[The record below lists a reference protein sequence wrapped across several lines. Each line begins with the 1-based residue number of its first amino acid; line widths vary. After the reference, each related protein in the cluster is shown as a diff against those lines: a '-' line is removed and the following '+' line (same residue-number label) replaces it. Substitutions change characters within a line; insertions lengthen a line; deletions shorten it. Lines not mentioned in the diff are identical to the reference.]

1 MLNILWLSFFIIA
14 FISALGQWLL
24 LGDSQIFETINMAM
38 FSMAK
43 TSVDIAIGL
52 VGVLTFWLGIMKI
65 AEHSGFINKLSALL
79 TPLFSRLMPQVPN
92 KHPAFGSITLNLS
105 ANMLGLDNAATP
117 LGLKA
122 MQDLQSLNPKKD
134 TASNA
139 QILFLVLNTS
149 SVTLF
154 PMSIIFYRMQQG
166 AVSPTDVFIPILL
179 ATLAS
184 TIAGLISVIVMQRI
198 KWRDSVLLLHFAVL
212 FAGLLA
218 FIAYLMQ
225 LTATQLTAQSSLL
238 ANLTLLSLV
247 VAFLLGAHLKQVNV
261 FNAFIEGASDGF
273 NMAIKLIPY
282 LIAML
287 VAIAAFRASG
297 SLDYL
302 LGLIKSLVELFN
314 GDTRFIDAL
323 PTALMQPFSG
333 SGGRAMM
340 LDTMTQ
346 HGADSFAG
354 RLASIFQGSTETTF
368 YVVAVYFGSVGI
380 RYTRHAIGCGLVAD
394 ITGILAAIGVC
405 YWFYG

>member
-1 MLNILWLSFFIIA
+1 MLNILWLSFFVIA
-14 FISALGQWLL
+14 FVAALGQWLL
-24 LGDSQIFETINMAM
+24 LGNSQIFETINMAM
-38 FSMAK
+38 YSMAK

-65 AEHSGFINKLSALL
+65 AEHSGFIAKLSALL
-79 TPLFSRLMPQVPN
+79 TPLFSRLMPQVPKN
-92 KHPAFGSITLNLS
+92 HPAFGSITLNLS

-166 AVSPTDVFIPILL
+166 AASPTDVFIPILL
-179 ATLAS
+179 ATMAS
-184 TIAGLISVIVMQRI
+184 TIAGLISVIIMQRI
-198 KWRDSVLLLHFAVL
+198 KWRDSILLLHFAVI
-212 FAGLLA
+212 FALLLA
-218 FIAYLMQ
+218 FIGYLMQ
-225 LTATQLTAQSSLL
+225 LSTAQLTEQSSLL
-238 ANLTLLSLV
+238 ANLSLLSLV
-247 VAFLLGAHLKQVNV
+247 VAFLIGAHFKKVNV
-261 FNAFIEGASDGF
+261 FNAFIEGASEGF
-273 NMAIKLIPY
+273 SMAVKLIPY

-297 SLDYL
+297 SLDYVL
-302 LGLIKSLVELFN
+302 ALIKSAVSFIN
-314 GDTRFIDAL
+314 GDTRFVDAL

-340 LDTMTQ
+340 LETMSQ

-354 RLASIFQGSTETTF
+354 RLASMFQGSTETTF
-368 YVVAVYFGSVGI
+368 YVIAVYFGSVGI

-394 ITGILAAIGVC
+394 VTGILAAIGVC

>member
-1 MLNILWLSFFIIA
+1 MLNILWLSFFLIA
-14 FISALGQWLL
+14 FLAALGQWLL
-24 LGDSQIFETINMAM
+24 FGNSQIFETINMAM

-65 AEHSGFINKLSALL
+65 AEHSGFIAKLSALL
-79 TPLFSRLMPQVPN
+79 TPLFSRLMPQVPRN
-92 KHPAFGSITLNLS
+92 HPAFGSITLNLS

-166 AVSPTDVFIPILL
+166 AASPTDVFIPILL
-179 ATLAS
+179 ATMAS
-184 TIAGLISVIVMQRI
+184 TIAGLISVIIMQRI
-198 KWRDSVLLLHFAVL
+198 KWQDSVLLLHFAVI
-212 FAGLLA
+212 FALLLG
-218 FIAYLMQ
+218 FIGYLMQ
-225 LTATQLTAQSSLL
+225 LSTAQLTEQSSLL
-238 ANLTLLSLV
+238 ANLSLLSLV
-247 VAFLLGAHLKQVNV
+247 VAFLIGAHLKKVNV
-261 FNAFIEGASDGF
+261 FNAFIEGASEGF

-302 LGLIKSLVELFN
+302 LALIKSLVSLFD
-314 GDTRFIDAL
+314 GDTRFVDAL

-340 LDTMTQ
+340 LETMSQ

-354 RLASIFQGSTETTF
+354 RLASMFQGSTETTF
-368 YVVAVYFGSVGI
+368 YVIAVYFGSVGI

-394 ITGILAAIGVC
+394 VTGILAAIGVC

>member
-1 MLNILWLSFFIIA
+1 VLNIVWLAFFVIA
-14 FISALGQWLL
+14 FIAALGQWLI
-24 LGDSQIFETINMAM
+24 LGNSQIFETINLAM

-43 TSVDIAIGL
+43 TAVDISLGL
-52 VGVLTFWLGIMKI
+52 VGILTFWLGIMKI
-65 AEHSGFINKLSALL
+65 AEASGFIAKLSALL
-79 TPLFSRLMPQVPN
+79 TPLFSRLMPQVPKN
-92 KHPAFGSITLNLS
+92 HPAFGSITLNLS

-166 AVSPTDVFIPILL
+166 AASPTDVFIPILL
-179 ATLAS
+179 ATMAS
-184 TIAGLISVIVMQRI
+184 TIAGLISIIIMQRI
-198 KWRDSVLLLHFAVL
+198 NLKDSVLLLHFAML
-212 FAGLLA
+212 FAGLMA
-218 FIAYLMQ
+218 FIGYLMQ
-225 LTATQLTAQSSLL
+225 LSAAQLTEQSSLL
-238 ANLTLLSLV
+238 ANLTLLCLIV
-247 VAFLLGAHLKQVNV
+247 TFLLAAHFKKVNV
-261 FNAFIEGASDGF
+261 FNTFIEGASEGF
-273 NMAIKLIPY
+273 SMAIKLIPY

-297 SLDYL
+297 TLDYL
-302 LGLIKSLVELFN
+302 LALIKSGVELTN
-314 GDTRFIDAL
+314 GDTRFVDAL

-340 LDTMTQ
+340 LETMNQ

-394 ITGILAAIGVC
+394 FAGILAAIGVC

>member
-1 MLNILWLSFFIIA
+1 MLNILWLSFFLIA
-14 FISALGQWLL
+14 FLAALGQWLL
-24 LGDSQIFETINMAM
+24 FGNSQIFETINMAM

-65 AEHSGFINKLSALL
+65 AEHSGFIAKLSALL
-79 TPLFSRLMPQVPN
+79 TPLFSRLMPQVPRN
-92 KHPAFGSITLNLS
+92 HPAFGSITLNLS

-166 AVSPTDVFIPILL
+166 AASPTDVFIPILL
-179 ATLAS
+179 ATMAS
-184 TIAGLISVIVMQRI
+184 TIAGLISVIIMQRI
-198 KWRDSVLLLHFAVL
+198 KWRDSVLLLHFAVI
-212 FAGLLA
+212 FALLLG
-218 FIAYLMQ
+218 FIGYLMQ
-225 LTATQLTAQSSLL
+225 LSTAQLTEQSSLL
-238 ANLTLLSLV
+238 ANLSLLSLV
-247 VAFLLGAHLKQVNV
+247 VAFLIGAHLKKVNV
-261 FNAFIEGASDGF
+261 FNAFIEGASEGF

-302 LGLIKSLVELFN
+302 LALIKSLVSLFD
-314 GDTRFIDAL
+314 GDTRFVDAL

-340 LDTMTQ
+340 LETMSQ

-354 RLASIFQGSTETTF
+354 RLASMFQGSTETTF
-368 YVVAVYFGSVGI
+368 YVIAVYFGSVGI

-394 ITGILAAIGVC
+394 VTGILAAIGVC